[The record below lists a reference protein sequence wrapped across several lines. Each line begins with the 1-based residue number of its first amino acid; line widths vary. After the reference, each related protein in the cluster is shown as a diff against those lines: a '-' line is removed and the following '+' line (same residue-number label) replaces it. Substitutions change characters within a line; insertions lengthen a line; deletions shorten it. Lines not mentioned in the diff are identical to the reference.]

1 MHKFDIQ
8 IPKIIKMKNIIL
20 AGWFL
25 FSLSFVKAQEVPT
38 ADVIM
43 KAAYAKA
50 AKENKKVF
58 VKFSASWCGWC
69 HKMDAS
75 LKDPLVEKYFNNNYI
90 FVVLIVDESD
100 KNKNL
105 ENPGAAEF
113 RKILNGDGV
122 GIPFWAVLDAK
133 ENILADSYIR
143 TTEQTAADKGSNI
156 GCPAQEDEVQA
167 FIKVLKKTTKITAEQ
182 EKNVYDVFR
191 KNDSKYKA
199 S

>member
-1 MHKFDIQ
+1 MTEIFHHK
-8 IPKIIKMKNIIL
+8 IKSMKNIFFATL
-20 AGWFL
+20 LLLG
-25 FSLSFVKAQEVPT
+25 FSFSQAQTVAKT
-38 ADVIM
+38 DDIM
-43 KAAYAKA
+43 QIAYAKA

-75 LKDPLVEKYFNNNYI
+75 LKDPLVEKYFNDNYI

-105 ENPGAAEF
+105 ENPGADAF
-113 RKILNGDGV
+113 RKKLNGDGV

-133 ENILADSYIR
+133 ENILADSYMR
-143 TTEQTAADKGSNI
+143 TADQTAADKGSNI
-156 GCPAQEDEVQA
+156 GCPAQEDEVRA
-167 FIKVLKKTTKITAEQ
+167 FIEVLKKTSKITTAQ
-182 EKNVYDVFR
+182 EKAVHDVFR
-191 KNDSKYKA
+191 KNDSKYMA